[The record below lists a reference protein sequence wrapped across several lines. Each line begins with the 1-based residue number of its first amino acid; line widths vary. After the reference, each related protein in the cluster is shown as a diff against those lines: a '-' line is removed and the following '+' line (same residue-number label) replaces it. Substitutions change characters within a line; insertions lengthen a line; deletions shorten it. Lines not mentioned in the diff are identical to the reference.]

1 MSVKERIALLLS
13 IKEKGKL
20 VEFDHIYEKVSR
32 DVKFLEKRD
41 VSKDEII
48 SNLKTLEEEGLI
60 KNVNGKY
67 APDDKIHDYI
77 SNLIS

>member
-48 SNLKTLEEEGLI
+48 SNF
-60 KNVNGKY
+60 
-67 APDDKIHDYI
+67 
-77 SNLIS
+77 